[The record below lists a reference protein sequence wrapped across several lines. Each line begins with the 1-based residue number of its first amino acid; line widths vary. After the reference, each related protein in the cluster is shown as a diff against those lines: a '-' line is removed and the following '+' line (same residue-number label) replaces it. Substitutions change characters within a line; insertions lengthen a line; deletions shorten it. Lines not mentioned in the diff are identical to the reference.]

1 MAEQKVY
8 AIEEKRLSPI
18 TDERID
24 EILDAVK
31 NIQFHNLW
39 RRGYSE
45 TVNLLDSK
53 TLGKSLDT
61 VCGACLDFAS
71 LVENNNEL
79 VRKLKIQ
86 NETVDMFLFILK
98 KHKVDVN
105 KEIEIIRH
113 KKEQEE
119 KRTRA
124 NTGKCEKTSSQS

>member
-1 MAEQKVY
+1 MAEQRVY
-8 AIEEKRLSPI
+8 SIEEKRLSPI
-18 TDERID
+18 TEERID

-45 TVNLLDSK
+45 TLNLLDGK
-53 TLGKSLDT
+53 TLSKSIDT
-61 VCGACLDFAS
+61 VCGACLDLTS
-71 LVENNNEL
+71 LVEENNKL
-79 VRKLKIQ
+79 VRMLGIQ
-86 NETVDMFLFILK
+86 NETVDMYLFILQ

-105 KEIEIIRH
+105 KEIELIRK

-119 KRTRA
+119 KRNRA

>member
-71 LVENNNEL
+71 LVEENNKL
-79 VRKLKIQ
+79 VRMLGIQ
-86 NETVDMFLFILK
+86 NETVDMYLFILQ

>member
-8 AIEEKRLSPI
+8 AIEEKRLSPVSE
-18 TDERID
+18 ERID

-113 KKEQEE
+113 QKEQ
-119 KRTRA
+119 A
-124 NTGKCEKTSSQS
+124 QLQAFPAQPSP

>member
-8 AIEEKRLSPI
+8 AIEEKHLSPI
-18 TDERID
+18 SEERID

-79 VRKLKIQ
+79 VRMLKNQ

>member
-1 MAEQKVY
+1 MAEQRVY
-8 AIEEKRLSPI
+8 SIEEKRLSPI
-18 TDERID
+18 SEERID

-53 TLGKSLDT
+53 SLGKSLDT
-61 VCGACLDFAS
+61 VCGACLDFTS
-71 LVENNNEL
+71 LVEENKEL
-79 VRKLKIQ
+79 VKKLRIQ
-86 NETVDMFLFILK
+86 NETVDMYLFMLH

-105 KEIEIIRH
+105 KEIELIRK

-119 KRTRA
+119 KRRRE
-124 NTGKCEKTSSQS
+124 NTGTCEKTSSQS